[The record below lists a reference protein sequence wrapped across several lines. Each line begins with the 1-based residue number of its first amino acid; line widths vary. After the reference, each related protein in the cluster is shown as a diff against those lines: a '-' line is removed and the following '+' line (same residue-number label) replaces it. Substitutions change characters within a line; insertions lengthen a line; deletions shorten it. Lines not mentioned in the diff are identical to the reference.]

1 MFDHWVF
8 RVVVGIVP
16 QPELS
21 IMGSGGNY
29 VALLAPRLFPDHL
42 KGHPDPRGP
51 PFSPQ
56 FRRRMTRKR
65 MVEDTGGDGNVVD
78 HESSVPR
85 ARTNCPVRFNLRF
98 L

>member
-16 QPELS
+16 QPALS
-21 IMGSGGNY
+21 IMGSGANSA
-29 VALLAPRLFPDHL
+29 ALLAPRLFPDHL
-42 KGHPDPRGP
+42 KGHPLEVLNFTAVQEKNDSETYGG
-51 PFSPQ
+51 
-56 FRRRMTRKR
+56 
-65 MVEDTGGDGNVVD
+65 DTGGDGNVVD